1 MGTDTLERAAA
12 LYAAAFLLYD
22 EETRAKYN
30 AADLKDMAAKGQA
43 MPPSTDGGIP
53 SYPIADEEDLKKA
66 ILAVGRGSADH
77 DAIRKHIMARAAALK
92 LTALI
97 PDNWNADGS
106 VKQSNAKATPCPTCD
121 GTGKIKAGTTT
132 CPTCGG
138 SGEVDDQND
147 DEEMSLGPLFE
158 YHKAKALS
166 LRGLER
172 RSFGTEQFELRA
184 DETTGMLKFSG
195 YASRTDTPYP
205 VSFYTETIARG
216 AFKRTLGSNPD
227 VQLLIN
233 HGEGGSGMPIARTG
247 RNMTL
252 VEDSR
257 GLKVDADLDPEDPD
271 VQMLARK
278 MKNGLMDQMSFAF
291 QVDGERGQE
300 WNDDYTARTIKSVS
314 IHRGDVS
321 VVNQG
326 ASETTSAS
334 IRRLEALNQL
344 SLRSLIDALT
354 EWRDHTL
361 IPMEQRVGKTLS
373 SATHDVLTKV
383 MEALTTIDDNADE
396 IIPALAEL
404 MGVPDPN
411 AADTHN
417 ADGSPKQGLQG
428 AAKAAMS
435 GDAPNVS
442 TATDGSSRSLA
453 DKQRRQRQLVEDMK
467 RKAS

>member
-1 MGTDTLERAAA
+1 MAETFETDQLHYEA
-12 LYAAAFLLYD
+12 
-22 EETRAKYN
+22 EHRAKYS
-30 AADLKDMAAKGQA
+30 DKDRQDMAKSGQA
-43 MPPSTDGGIP
+43 MDDG
-53 SYPIADEEDLKKA
+53 SYPIADAEDLSNA
-66 ILAVGRGSADH
+66 IHAVGRGNADH
-77 DAIRKHIMARAAALK
+77 NAIRKHIMARAKALGLSK
-92 LTALI
+92 EI

-106 VKQSNAKATPCPTCD
+106 LAQANAKPKPCPTCD

-132 CPTCGG
+132 CPDCDGTGNAG
-138 SGEVDDQND
+138 NMDDQNE
-147 DEEMSLGPLFE
+147 DEEESLGPLFE
-158 YHKAKALS
+158 YHKAKATS
-166 LRGLER
+166 LRGIER

-184 DETTGMLKFSG
+184 SDDGTIKFSG
-195 YASRTDTPYP
+195 YASLTDTPYP

-216 AFKRTLGSNPD
+216 AFKRTLNSNPD

-247 RNMTL
+247 KNMTL
-252 VEDSR
+252 VEDAR

-271 VQMLARK
+271 VQLLARK
-278 MKNGLMDQMSFAF
+278 MKNGLIDQMSFAF
-291 QVDGERGQE
+291 VVDGERGQE
-300 WNDDYTARTIKSVS
+300 WSDDYTQRTIKSVS

-344 SLRSLIDALT
+344 SLRTLIDALT
-354 EWRDHTL
+354 EWRDYTL
-361 IPMEQRVGKTLS
+361 LPLETRAGKTIS

-404 MGVPDPN
+404 MGVPNP
-411 AADTHN
+411 DTDEKKPPTLKDIVGGAMN
-417 ADGSPKQGLQG
+417 NGNDSSNVGTQADG
-428 AAKAAMS
+428 
-435 GDAPNVS
+435 
-442 TATDGSSRSLA
+442 TSRSLDFEA
-453 DKQRRQRQLVEDMK
+453 LARRQRQIVEAAQ